1 MIWREI
7 RGWLMVAPGE
17 IFADK
22 QPAPVTPMNPAMQAI
37 ALNPSVTYLASCDIA
52 HVKRL
57 RAFHSYGDTLAA
69 SFGFIP

>member
-1 MIWREI
+1 MVNGGTWR
-7 RGWLMVAPGE
+7 
-17 IFADK
+17 IFAGK
-22 QPAPVTPMNPAMQAI
+22 RQALVTPMNPAMQAI
-37 ALNPSVTYLASCDIA
+37 ALNPPVTYLASCDIA